1 MKRNRESNLEIG
13 LGLFFALVLVA
24 LFVLMEVAGGLTFF
38 SDTVSVKARFS
49 NIRDLKGG
57 DPVKMA
63 GVEIGQ
69 VESIGFDNNEVLV
82 TMQLD
87 DDKAA
92 AVTTDSVAS
101 IQFMGLMGQ
110 NYIAIEFGKIGS
122 KPIDSGNFIN
132 TREQPDFSH
141 LMSQID
147 GVADGIRQVTD
158 TFGGEK
164 ITDILAP
171 LADFLKENKDK
182 VSSIIANVQT
192 STAQISQG
200 EGTIGRLINDDELY
214 QTAVATV
221 EKLNKTSETLDLAI
235 ADAQAAIKDLRAGKG
250 TLGKLATDEA
260 LFEETKLAMTNL
272 RQILEK
278 INRGEG
284 SVGNPVNDASLIDNA
299 KATLQK
305 VEKATEGLED
315 QGPLSV
321 IGLAVGRL
329 F

>member
-1 MKRNRESNLEIG
+1 MKNNLEIG
-13 LGLFFALVLVA
+13 LGLFFAFVLVA
-24 LFVLMEVAGGLTFF
+24 LFILMEVAGGLNFL
-38 SDTVSVKARFS
+38 SETVSVGARFS
-49 NIRDLKGG
+49 DIRDLKEG

-63 GVEIGQ
+63 GVEIGK
-69 VESIGFDNNEVLV
+69 VASIGFADNQVLV
-82 TMQLD
+82 NMQLEI
-87 DDKAA
+87 DKAE
-92 AVTTDSVAS
+92 AVKTDSTAS

-110 NYIAIEFGKIGS
+110 NYIAIEFGQAGVAITPGAEIG
-122 KPIDSGNFIN
+122 
-132 TREQPDFSH
+132 TREQPDFGT

-147 GVADGIRQVTD
+147 GVADGIKQVTD

-164 ITDILAP
+164 ISDILAP

-182 VSSIIANVQT
+182 VSAIISNVQV

-221 EKLNKTSETLDLAI
+221 EKLNQTSATLDLAI
-235 ADAQAAIKDLRAGKG
+235 ADAQAAISDLRAGKG

-260 LFEETKLAMTNL
+260 LFEETKIAMTNL

-284 SVGNPVNDASLIDNA
+284 SVGSLVNDASLIDNA